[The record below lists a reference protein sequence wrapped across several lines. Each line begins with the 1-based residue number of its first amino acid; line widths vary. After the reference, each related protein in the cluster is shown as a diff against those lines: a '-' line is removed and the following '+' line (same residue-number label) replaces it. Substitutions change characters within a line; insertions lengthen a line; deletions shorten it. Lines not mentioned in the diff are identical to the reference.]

1 MIIPFKNHKNSFND
15 CRLIIFMIIRL
26 LTQIRKYKEDDF
38 TDSNAVAFSQ
48 DVFIHFL
55 HVVATC
61 QIPAL
66 PSSSPQQP
74 VKFREL
80 SW

>member
-1 MIIPFKNHKNSFND
+1 M
-15 CRLIIFMIIRL
+15 

-55 HVVATC
+55 HVAPTC
-61 QIPAL
+61 QTPLIRFPPH
-66 PSSSPQQP
+66 PSIKHPSA
-74 VKFREL
+74 VRFGEL